1 MGVEGEQM
9 IRTDVRD
16 IEQDR
21 SVPGVLGEARKQGVQ
36 ALGSAG
42 PETALARIAASRICG
57 AGSSSLRRGACHRNL
72 SSSGPGGPRR
82 PGYPCY
88 VSMSSVFASVSLPP
102 SVPFLYIYVRAHVCV
117 CVHVCVISEE
127 NL

>member
-1 MGVEGEQM
+1 M

-16 IEQDR
+16 VEQDR
-21 SVPGVLGEARKQGVQ
+21 SVPGGLGEARKQGVQ
-36 ALGSAG
+36 ALGSAE

-57 AGSSSLRRGACHRNL
+57 PLRGGACHRNL
-72 SSSGPGGPRR
+72 SSSGPCGPRR
-82 PGYPCY
+82 PGYPCC

-102 SVPFLYIYVRAHVCV
+102 SLPPSVPFLYICICMCV
-117 CVHVCVISEE
+117 CVLVCVISEE

>member
-1 MGVEGEQM
+1 M

-16 IEQDR
+16 VEQDR
-21 SVPGVLGEARKQGVQ
+21 SVPGGLGEARKQGVQ

-57 AGSSSLRRGACHRNL
+57 AGSSPLRGGACHRNL

-82 PGYPCY
+82 PGYPCC

-102 SVPFLYIYVRAHVCV
+102 FLPPSVPFLYICMCMCV